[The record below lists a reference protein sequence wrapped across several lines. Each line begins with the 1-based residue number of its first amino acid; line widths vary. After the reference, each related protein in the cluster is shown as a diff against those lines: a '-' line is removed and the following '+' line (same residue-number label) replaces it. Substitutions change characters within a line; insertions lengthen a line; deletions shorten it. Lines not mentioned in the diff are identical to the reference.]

1 MSVLL
6 RSPVLCVRIANTGAE
21 IKSIK
26 EHATGLEYIWQSD
39 PTHWTGAAP
48 VLFPIIGGLKNGQY
62 TYEGKSYSM
71 PGHGIVRKTD
81 WDLIS
86 SDPAE
91 AVFQTTSSEATK
103 KLYPFD
109 FVLNARFSLQDN
121 RLDVAY
127 EVTNSG
133 DDMMYFSIGSH
144 PAFNVP
150 FAGGHWENYYLHFSE
165 SESIERHFFADG
177 MTLNET
183 APIFDNSRQIFLTP
197 PIFDRLAI
205 ILKGP
210 ASKEVSLRNSRNS
223 KQVKLVTDGMP
234 YLGLW
239 APAGAPFVCVEP
251 WHGVPDNV
259 DTDGDFTRKEGIMSL
274 AAKGTYH
281 TKYGIEII

>member
-6 RSPVLCVRIANTGAE
+6 GNPVLGVRVENAGAE

-39 PTHWTGAAP
+39 PAYWTGAAP
-48 VLFPIIGGLKNGQY
+48 ILFPIIGGLKNGQY
-62 TYEGKSYSM
+62 TYRGKSYTM
-71 PGHGIVRKTD
+71 PGHGIVRKVD
-81 WDLIS
+81 WDLVS
-86 SDPAE
+86 SSATEAE
-91 AVFQTTSSEATK
+91 FQTTSNEETK

-109 FVLNARFSLQDN
+109 FVLRAHFSLQDN
-121 RLDVAY
+121 RLSVAY
-127 EVTNSG
+127 EVINSG
-133 DDMMYFSIGSH
+133 DDTMYFSIGSH

-165 SESIERHFFADG
+165 SESIERHFFANG

-197 PIFDRLAI
+197 TMFDRLAI
-205 ILKGP
+205 IMKGP
-210 ASKEVSLRNSRNS
+210 VSKTVSLRNSRNS
-223 KQVKLVTDGMP
+223 KQIKIVTEGMP

-251 WHGVPDNV
+251 WHGVPDPV
-259 DTDGDFTRKEGIMSL
+259 ETDGDFTRKEGIMSL
-274 AAKGTYH
+274 VAKGTYH
-281 TKYGIEII
+281 TKYCIEIV